1 MTSNNTTTTAT
12 APDYV
17 AAHLELAQRRH
28 VLDSHRPENDSR
40 KTQELPII
48 TETLALG
55 GSPC

>member
-12 APDYV
+12 AQDYV

-48 TETLALG
+48 TETLDFG
-55 GSPC
+55 G